1 MSMKRTCPISNFTSA
16 SEGMPFSYHDLRNL
30 TRSEVRGQKS
40 EIGDQ
45 RSRREV
51 EARETRSLQFP
62 VERRHFLRDDFF
74 PAFREHGGLVPD
86 IVYRC
91 FDAIGGPGVDSLN
104 LCEEIFGRIQSV
116 QRRSRIRSAVWR
128 SQFLQLAIQRIQ
140 FFLDVF
146 RERL

>member
-16 SEGMPFSYHDLRNL
+16 SEDMPFSYHDLRNL

-74 PAFREHGGLVPD
+74 PAFREHGGLGPD

-91 FDAIGGPGVDSLN
+91 FDAIGWRGVDSLN
-104 LCEEIFGRIQSV
+104 LCESIFGRIQSV
-116 QRRSRIRSAVWR
+116 QRTSRIRSCAWR
-128 SQFLQLAIQRIQ
+128 FDVHQLGVQRAH
-140 FFLDVF
+140 L
-146 RERL
+146 